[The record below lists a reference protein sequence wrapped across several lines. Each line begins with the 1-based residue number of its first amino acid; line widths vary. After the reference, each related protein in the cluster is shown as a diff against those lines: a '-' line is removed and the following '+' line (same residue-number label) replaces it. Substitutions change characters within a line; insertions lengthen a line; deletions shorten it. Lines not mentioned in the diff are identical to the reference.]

1 MLISKMSSQLGGG
14 EGCSVFHSRFLFA
27 DLRTVANQ
35 TCDINCEPKSLR
47 SGLEWIIYE
56 KGRKLTVACVGLIV
70 LCNCFLLLLV
80 VSGTGGLLHNNRND
94 GRTCL
99 FTSLS

>member
-1 MLISKMSSQLGGG
+1 MSSQSGGG
-14 EGCSVFHSRFLFA
+14 DAVFFILDFC
-27 DLRTVANQ
+27 LQTYRTVANQ
-35 TCDINCEPKSLR
+35 TCDINCEPKSLH

-56 KGRKLTVACVGLIV
+56 KGRKLTIACAGLIV
-70 LCNCFLLLLV
+70 LCNCYLLLLV